1 VKKYFENQINS
12 NSRTIHPIY
21 LQHDGHSR
29 TIVGIEE
36 GVDHG
41 LSLIIF
47 DPSTR
52 RNQIEKFR
60 QAKYKNLSLFK
71 RGVGVFNKKKEYQL
85 LIIQGSFKNNQE
97 YEVKCFFLSV
107 YFFLIDF
114 LKHFFLNYYLDVE
127 KSEINKNLIVRNEV
141 FFLNFE
147 LKG

>member
-1 VKKYFENQINS
+1 MFFFRTELIDISIKGNQSKPSGVVLFEFVKKYFENQINS

-71 RGVGVFNKKKEYQL
+71 RGVGVFNKKKE
-85 LIIQGSFKNNQE
+85 K
-97 YEVKCFFLSV
+97 
-107 YFFLIDF
+107 
-114 LKHFFLNYYLDVE
+114 
-127 KSEINKNLIVRNEV
+127 
-141 FFLNFE
+141 
-147 LKG
+147 

>member
-1 VKKYFENQINS
+1 MKKYFENQINS
-12 NSRTIHPIY
+12 SSRTIHPIY

-52 RNQIEKFR
+52 RNQIEKFS

-85 LIIQGSFKNNQE
+85 LIIKGSFKNNQE
-97 YEVKCFFLSV
+97 YEVNFFFSLFFFLN
-107 YFFLIDF
+107 DF
-114 LKHFFLNYYLDVE
+114 LKYFFLNYYLDVE
-127 KSEINKNLIVRNEV
+127 KSEINKNLIVRNRIL
-141 FFLNFE
+141 FNFE